1 MRPAREIMADA
12 RDEAPFS
19 NGTEGYG
26 WMENWCW
33 APCMNPVEVAWRE
46 YEEGERAEQLEGYE
60 GGCPLIMCAMIGK
73 TPVEW
78 LDTWDGEGPYPRD
91 RFHCI
96 EFRGPDD
103 GDDPEPQ
110 PVPDPPNM
118 DALFPRPEPHP
129 RMYVQPEQEVLV

>member
-1 MRPAREIMADA
+1 MRPAAEIIDTA
-12 RDEAPFS
+12 RDEPPFS
-19 NGTEGYG
+19 NGTELYG

-33 APCMNPVEVAWRE
+33 APCTNPVEVAWRD
-46 YEEGERAEQLEGYE
+46 YEDGERAEQMEGYE

-78 LDTWDGEGPYPRD
+78 LPQGREYFGDQY
-91 RFHCI
+91 HCI

-118 DALFPRPEPHP
+118 DALFERPDPAARMLVPLQLQREPV
-129 RMYVQPEQEVLV
+129 MV